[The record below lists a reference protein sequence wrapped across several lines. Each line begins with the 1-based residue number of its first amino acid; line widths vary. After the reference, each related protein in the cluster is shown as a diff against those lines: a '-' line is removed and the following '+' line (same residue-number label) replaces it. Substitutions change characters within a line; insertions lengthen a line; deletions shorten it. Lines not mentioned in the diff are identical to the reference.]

1 MRVKINASMIQ
12 MGLRWLTSGLRDF
25 NVILAEQRLTQ
36 SDMVWL
42 SSLSANQR
50 QLNAVDALPVSLYR
64 VHYNTLKV
72 GRGYLDDEEFR
83 RLATRWS
90 CSWSFVIS
98 PASTKQALFWL

>member
-50 QLNAVDALPVSLYR
+50 QLRKL
-64 VHYNTLKV
+64 
-72 GRGYLDDEEFR
+72 
-83 RLATRWS
+83 
-90 CSWSFVIS
+90 
-98 PASTKQALFWL
+98 